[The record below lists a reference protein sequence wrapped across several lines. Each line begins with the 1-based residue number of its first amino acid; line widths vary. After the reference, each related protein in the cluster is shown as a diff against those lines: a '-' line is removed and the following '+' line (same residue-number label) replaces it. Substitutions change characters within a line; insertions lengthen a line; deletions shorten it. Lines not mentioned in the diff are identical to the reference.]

1 MRKSLL
7 IDGCFSHSRRRRC
20 RLIMGLMRGL
30 FLHARLLVKNSPTW
44 MDDNFPL
51 PTGWGQIMNKAIS
64 TMRKS
69 LLMDE
74 LFLIHSRRCRCRFI
88 MGLRR
93 LFFQGRLLVK
103 NWPTLMDDNFP
114 LTTGWGKIMN
124 WKTRAPSRMRK
135 SLLMDGFFRI
145 HKDADVGS

>member
-7 IDGCFSHSRRRRC
+7 IDGRFSHSRRRRC

-74 LFLIHSRRCRCRFI
+74 FFFIHSRRCRCRFI

-93 LFFQGRLLVK
+93 LFLHGRLLVK

-114 LTTGWGKIMN
+114 ITTGWGKIMN
-124 WKTRAPSRMRK
+124 WKTRYLQGWERAS
-135 SLLMDGFFRI
+135 SWMDFFRI
-145 HKDADVGS
+145 HKDADLGS